1 MVARQEAQTLFLLLQ
16 CLETHLPFGG
26 SVVIAHA
33 NQTWTIT
40 AEGESVTDDLTFW
53 EQIKQQQT
61 VLTQASNQVKF
72 ALLQ

>member
-1 MVARQEAQTLFLLLQ
+1 M
-16 CLETHLPFGG
+16 
-26 SVVIAHA
+26 VIAHA